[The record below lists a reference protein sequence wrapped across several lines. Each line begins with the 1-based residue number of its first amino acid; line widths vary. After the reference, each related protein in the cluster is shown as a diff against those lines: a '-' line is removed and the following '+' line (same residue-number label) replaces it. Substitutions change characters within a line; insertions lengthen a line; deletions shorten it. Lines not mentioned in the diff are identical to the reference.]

1 MEKKEALE
9 TYSDFTHIYSQ
20 FDSLNSTEKKI
31 ARYVMELKG
40 EILNKTTQDVGRATG
55 TSAAAVVRFCRTL
68 GFKGYLDLKFYIE
81 KELLSP
87 SSEII
92 EIHKDDSI
100 PELKEKIF
108 RFNRHIIEETQNILD
123 DEALQKTIDAI
134 IQANRIDIYAE
145 GGSGITAQNFI
156 NQLMQIGI
164 NCKYYKDPIM
174 EMTAACQLKPGDVA
188 LAISYSGSSINTVDS
203 LQKAKESGATTIC
216 LTGYSQSPITKHS
229 DIILYTGAWD
239 SKKMS
244 DLPAARISELCV
256 LSFIQIAIV
265 AGDYKMRSGQI
276 QKGKAILKQKRY

>member
-1 MEKKEALE
+1 MKKKKVLD
-9 TYSDFTHIYSQ
+9 TYADFTHISSQ
-20 FDSLNSTEKKI
+20 FNSLNNTEKKI
-31 ARYVMELKG
+31 ARYVMKQKG
-40 EILNKTTQDVGRATG
+40 KILIRTTQDIGKATG

-92 EIHKDDSI
+92 EIHKDDTI

-108 RFNRHIIEETQNILD
+108 SFNRHIIEETQKILD
-123 DEALQKTIDAI
+123 DDALNKTIQAI
-134 IQANRIDIYAE
+134 IKANRIDIYAE
-145 GGSGITAQNFI
+145 GGSGMTAQNFNI
-156 NQLMQIGI
+156 QLMQIGI
-164 NCKYYKDPIM
+164 NCKYYRDSIM

-188 LAISYSGSSINTVDS
+188 LAINYSGSSMNTVDS
-203 LQKAKESGATTIC
+203 LQKARESGATTIC
-216 LTGYSQSPITKHS
+216 LTGYSNTPITKHS
-229 DIILYTGAWD
+229 DIILYTGACD
-239 SKKMS
+239 FKKMS

-276 QKGKAILKQKRY
+276 QKGKEILNQKKF